1 MSTPKPTCLARPPR
15 KRRGA
20 MRARLAP
27 LAAALALAGCA
38 GNPTQRSGGGMQ
50 VPVDISSS
58 CYAPAPNLHA
68 AYNRDYRVLGRSYA
82 PLRSASGY
90 DVDGTASWYGWES
103 GRTTAMGT
111 YFNPR
116 AFTAAS
122 RVLPLP
128 TCVEVTNLRNGR
140 SVLVLVDDRG
150 PFVDSRVMDLSY
162 GAARALG
169 ITASG
174 TAPVRIVALAPGV
187 LQSNASDTAAP
198 PLPAPAQAGPPGAAE
213 TFAPMPLTPPAQ
225 AVELAGPGTQAGAGQ
240 SLQVTKLRP
249 LQAQSAQAPTSA
261 TSASATSASATSATA
276 TSASATSSSA
286 FASPAT
292 PRLTASAAPAASDAL
307 GALIASATSGST
319 PSAPAAAS
327 PSANTA
333 SQPSAPAP
341 VPPTAQATP
350 SAPGGIVA
358 GAAAPRSAVASSAQG
373 EALPATEPARA
384 PMPSGSTQPY
394 VQTGAFTIEDNARQE
409 ARRLERA
416 GLGPVEV
423 VPGYVHG
430 RTWYKVQIGPLP
442 RNAQE
447 GALRDHLARLG
458 LRNYTFV
465 QQ

>member
-261 TSASATSASATSATA
+261 TSASATSASATSASA
-276 TSASATSSSA
+276 TSASA

-292 PRLTASAAPAASDAL
+292 PLLTASAAPAASDAL

>member
-261 TSASATSASATSATA
+261 TSASATSASATSA
-276 TSASATSSSA
+276 SA

>member
-261 TSASATSASATSATA
+261 TSASATSATA
-276 TSASATSSSA
+276 TSASATSASA

>member
-261 TSASATSASATSATA
+261 TSASATSASATSASA
-276 TSASATSSSA
+276 TSASA

>member
-261 TSASATSASATSATA
+261 TSASATSASATSASA
-276 TSASATSSSA
+276 TSASATSASA

>member
-1 MSTPKPTCLARPPR
+1 MSTPKPTSLARPPR
-15 KRRGA
+15 KLRGGMGA
-20 MRARLAP
+20 CLTP
-27 LAAALALAGCA
+27 LVAALSLAGCA
-38 GNPTQRSGGGMQ
+38 SSPSQRSGGGMQ
-50 VPVDISSS
+50 VPVNVSSS
-58 CYAPAPNLHA
+58 CYAPAPNLRA
-68 AYNRDYRVLGRSYA
+68 GYNRDYRVLGRSYA
-82 PLRSASGY
+82 PLRSAAGY

-103 GRTTAMGT
+103 GKTTAMGT

-140 SVLVLVDDRG
+140 SILVLVDDRG

-162 GAARALG
+162 GAAKALG
-169 ITASG
+169 MTGSG

-187 LQSNASDTAAP
+187 LQSNNPSDNGAP
-198 PLPAPAQAGPPGAAE
+198 PAPAGAQAGPGAAE

-225 AVELAGPGTQAGAGQ
+225 AVELAGPGSQPDDGQ

-249 LQAQSAQAPTSA
+249 LQPQGSPIPPG
-261 TSASATSASATSATA
+261 SASAASA
-276 TSASATSSSA
+276 
-286 FASPAT
+286 AT
-292 PRLTASAAPAASDAL
+292 PAPAASDAL
-307 GALIASATSGST
+307 GALIASATAGDSA
-319 PSAPAAAS
+319 PSAPPAAQLS
-327 PSANTA
+327 PQGS
-333 SQPSAPAP
+333 SGSLSPF
-341 VPPTAQATP
+341 
-350 SAPGGIVA
+350 
-358 GAAAPRSAVASSAQG
+358 AAPRSAAASSAQG
-373 EALPATEPARA
+373 EALPATEQAQA
-384 PMPSGSTQPY
+384 PMPAGAPQSY

-423 VPGYVHG
+423 IPGYVHG

-442 RNAQE
+442 PNAQDR
-447 GALRDHLARLG
+447 ALREHLARLG

>member
-276 TSASATSSSA
+276 TSASATSASA